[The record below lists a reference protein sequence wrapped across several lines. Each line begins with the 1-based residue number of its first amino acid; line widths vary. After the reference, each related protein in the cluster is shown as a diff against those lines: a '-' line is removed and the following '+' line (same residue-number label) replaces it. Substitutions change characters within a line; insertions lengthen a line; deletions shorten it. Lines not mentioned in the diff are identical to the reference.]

1 MADTNVLIW
10 QNLSVQFV
18 KSYGIIEA
26 VRHVSL
32 SLHKGEILALAGES
46 GSGKTVLCRS
56 VLQLMHPSAQ
66 ITSGCIT
73 YHGENVLDYTEKKL
87 RSLRGVSIGMVFQNP
102 MMTLNPSMSMEMQLR
117 EAISRRKGNLK
128 RQELDEEAGR
138 LLEMVGISDGQ
149 KRLTMLPNAFSGG
162 QRQRCAI
169 AIALAMEPDV
179 LLADEPTTAL
189 DVTVQMDIL
198 DLLMD
203 IRQQTGM
210 SILFVTHDL
219 GVAAH
224 IADRVAVMY
233 AGKIVEIGTADEV
246 FYHPCHPYT
255 WGLLQAMPGQA
266 AKGEP
271 LLAIP
276 GMPPDMT
283 DVPVGDAFANRN
295 KYALAIDYEQEPPL
309 FTVSPTHQAA
319 TWLLDKRAPHVDV
332 PYTVKRRKD

>member
-1 MADTNVLIW
+1 MEDAKVLVW

-18 KSYGIIEA
+18 KPYGIIEA

-32 SLHKGEILALAGES
+32 SLHKGEILVLAGES

-56 VLQLMHPSAQ
+56 VLQLMHPSAR
-66 ITSGCIT
+66 ITSGCIR
-73 YHGENVLDYTEKKL
+73 YHDKNILDYTEKKL

-102 MMTLNPSMSMEMQLR
+102 MTTLNPSMSMGMQLR
-117 EAISRRKGNLK
+117 EAISRRKGKLG
-128 RQELDEEAGR
+128 RQEMDEEAGR
-138 LLEMVGISDGQ
+138 LLEMVGIPDGCQ
-149 KRLTMLPNAFSGG
+149 RLSLLPGAFSGG

-203 IRQQTGM
+203 IRHKTGM

-224 IADRVAVMY
+224 IADRVAIMY

-255 WGLLQAMPGQA
+255 WGLLQALPGQT

-283 DVPVGDAFANRN
+283 NVPHGDAFAERNR
-295 KYALAIDYEQEPPL
+295 YALAIDYEQEPPL

-319 TWLLDKRAPHVDV
+319 TWLLDKRAPQIEV
-332 PYTVKRRKD
+332 PYAVKRRKT

>member
-1 MADTNVLIW
+1 MDKDIVLAW
-10 QNLSVQFV
+10 QDLSVSFV
-18 KSYGIIEA
+18 KPYGVIQA

-32 SLHKGEILALAGES
+32 ALHRGEILVIAGES

-56 VLQLMHPSAQ
+56 VLHLMHPSAR
-66 ITSGCIT
+66 ITSGRIM
-73 YHGENVLDYTEKKL
+73 YGGDDILPYPEKKI
-87 RSLRGVSIGMVFQNP
+87 RRLRGVSIGMVFQNP
-102 MMTLNPSMSMEMQLR
+102 MMTLNPSMSMGAQLG
-117 EAISRRKGNLK
+117 EAISRRRQRGNSNEIK
-128 RQELDEEAGR
+128 EEAAR
-138 LLEMVGISDGQ
+138 LLELVGIPDGRR
-149 KRLTMLPNAFSGG
+149 RLSMLPGAFSGG
-162 QRQRCAI
+162 QRQRCAL

-189 DVTVQMDIL
+189 DVTVQLDIL

-203 IRQQTGM
+203 IRSNTGM

-224 IADRVAVMY
+224 IADRVAIMY

-255 WGLLQAMPGQA
+255 WGLLQAMPGQVP
-266 AKGEP
+266 KDMP
-271 LLAIP
+271 LQPIP

-283 DVPVGDAFANRN
+283 QVPHGDAFAVRNR
-295 KYALAIDYEQEPPL
+295 YAMAIDYKQEPPM

-319 TWLLDKRAPHVDV
+319 TWLLDKRAPHIEAPHFIQRGKV
-332 PYTVKRRKD
+332 